1 VRPHR
6 RANSRRATSLST
18 AGELSCPKK
27 KPAAPPHRAY
37 PLGHASFGFKSVHVA
52 QRWQRRLEKAL
63 EPVGLTHLQF
73 ILLATID
80 WLERAGEVPSQA
92 RLANFTLFD
101 RVMISKVLSLLA
113 QKGLIMRDAH
123 PTVAKAKRV
132 DLTTAGRQALARARP
147 LWADTEAR
155 YFGQIG
161 AQRMAVLGELL
172 DQLLENGDE
181 R

>member
-1 VRPHR
+1 M
-6 RANSRRATSLST
+6 
-18 AGELSCPKK
+18 
-27 KPAAPPHRAY
+27 
-37 PLGHASFGFKSVHVA
+37 HVA

-80 WLERAGEVPSQA
+80 WLERSGEVPSQA

-101 RVMISKVLSLLA
+101 RVMISKVLALLA
-113 QKGLIMRDAH
+113 QKGLIARDTH
-123 PTVAKAKRV
+123 PTVAKGKRV
-132 DLTTAGRQALARARP
+132 DLTAAGRHALARARP
-147 LWADTEAR
+147 LWAETEER

-161 AQRMAVLGELL
+161 AERMALLGGLLDELL
-172 DQLLENGDE
+172 EGGDE

>member
-1 VRPHR
+1 
-6 RANSRRATSLST
+6 
-18 AGELSCPKK
+18 
-27 KPAAPPHRAY
+27 
-37 PLGHASFGFKSVHVA
+37 LGHASFGFKAVHVA

-101 RVMISKVLSLLA
+101 RVMISKVLTLLA
-113 QKGLIMRDAH
+113 QKGLIMRDTH

-132 DLTTAGRQALARARP
+132 DLTPAGRQSLARARP
-147 LWADTEAR
+147 LWAATEKR

-161 AQRMAVLGELL
+161 DKRMAVLGELL
-172 DQLLENGDE
+172 DELLANGNE
-181 R
+181 RES